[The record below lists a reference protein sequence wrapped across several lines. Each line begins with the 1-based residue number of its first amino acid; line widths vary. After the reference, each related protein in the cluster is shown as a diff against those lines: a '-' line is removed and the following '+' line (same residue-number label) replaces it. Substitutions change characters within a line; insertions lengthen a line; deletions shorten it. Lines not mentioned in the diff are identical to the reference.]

1 MEVWCLIAL
10 VSSGHCILPK
20 IWPLGHCVLWLVWGM
35 CNTGLGYCIL
45 SAVDD
50 HGSMMEV
57 VEIWES
63 WLLAAGIACSAF
75 SESYLYLRF
84 CVVQCASLCWT
95 ASKLLMRLILLHLET
110 NKEHCYST
118 SLTLWLWQLL
128 CGSIWQWFGVHLQDW
143 PGSCL
148 LCWLKSPRI
157 IISNTYGRI
166 NITLYSF
173 YGGLVRWFFGN
184 SVCVFLYFIY
194 YHDDYRLVWNNGLKN
209 IFIPSVN
216 EWRQRQRALIYWLN
230 DCAFYLQCSVHFF

>member
-1 MEVWCLIAL
+1 MIRNHSTAAVSMMWIAASPVLFTTMHFIFGNGSL
-10 VSSGHCILPK
+10 VSYCFGIIRTLYPPK
-20 IWPLGHCVLWLVWGM
+20 NLASRTLCPMTSMRYVQHWTRLLHFVCCWW
-35 CNTGLGYCIL
+35 
-45 SAVDD
+45 SWF
-50 HGSMMEV
+50 MMEV

-128 CGSIWQWFGVHLQDW
+128 SGSVWQWFGVHLQDW

-157 IISNTYGRI
+157 IISKTYGRI

-173 YGGLVRWFFGN
+173 YGGLVRWFFRN
-184 SVCVFLYFIY
+184 SMCVFFCTLFTSMMITLT
-194 YHDDYRLVWNNGLKN
+194 D
-209 IFIPSVN
+209 
-216 EWRQRQRALIYWLN
+216 
-230 DCAFYLQCSVHFF
+230 